1 MNAFSRKR
9 SQYQCNPGSSS
20 PKRAEIDLGAL
31 QNNYRACLE
40 KMQATAP
47 AARILAVVKADAY
60 GHGTEPCV
68 RALLDAG
75 CDFFAVSCIEEALEV
90 RTVCRDKKMD
100 ADILILGYTIP
111 KFARELVEND
121 LTQTLLSPDYARKL
135 ADVAKAEN
143 LSPLRVH
150 VAIDTGMGRIGYP
163 ARTEKEIAQTVHDI
177 LSLCEEDAFD
187 VCGMFTHFARAD
199 EGLATS
205 KEKTT
210 LQATRYREVK
220 EKLEENGMTIPFH
233 HVCNSAAALTRP
245 DDLFDGVRLGLC
257 LYTPP
262 AYKPK
267 RLNLQPVMH
276 LSADVV
282 HIQTIP
288 AGESVGYGGRFTAL
302 HDTPIGVLPIGYAD
316 GIPRSLRGA
325 MLTLHTEKG
334 DFPVKIIGSI
344 CMDQCMIDLSGMD
357 AKVGDCVSFFGHTPT
372 SLTALAEHAGTIP
385 YELLCAVSPLRV
397 QRIIYN
403 EEKETRIEK

>member
-40 KMQATAP
+40 KVQATAP

-121 LTQTLLSPDYARKL
+121 LTQTLLSADYAAAL
-135 ADVAKAEN
+135 ADAAKAER

-177 LSLCEEDAFD
+177 LSLREEDAFD

-199 EGLATS
+199 EGLAT
-205 KEKTT
+205 
-210 LQATRYREVK
+210 
-220 EKLEENGMTIPFH
+220 
-233 HVCNSAAALTRP
+233 
-245 DDLFDGVRLGLC
+245 
-257 LYTPP
+257 
-262 AYKPK
+262 
-267 RLNLQPVMH
+267 
-276 LSADVV
+276 
-282 HIQTIP
+282 
-288 AGESVGYGGRFTAL
+288 
-302 HDTPIGVLPIGYAD
+302 
-316 GIPRSLRGA
+316 
-325 MLTLHTEKG
+325 
-334 DFPVKIIGSI
+334 
-344 CMDQCMIDLSGMD
+344 
-357 AKVGDCVSFFGHTPT
+357 
-372 SLTALAEHAGTIP
+372 
-385 YELLCAVSPLRV
+385 
-397 QRIIYN
+397 
-403 EEKETRIEK
+403 